1 MLGFI
6 ENYGKGLKRI
16 NEAYNDEEKKP
27 VLDNLEH
34 SFIVELPELNYF
46 KAKNDVQDVSNVSN
60 NVINHENL
68 SDEDKI
74 IEAIRKS
81 PNIKQ
86 SKLAEII
93 GKSNR
98 TVARVIKNS
107 PRIRRVGSNRT
118 GNWEI
123 VDENKQSES

>member
-6 ENYGKGLKRI
+6 ENYGMELKRI

-27 VLDNLEH
+27 VFDNLEH
-34 SFIVELPELNYF
+34 SFIVELPKLNYF
-46 KAKNDVQDVSNVSN
+46 KAKNDVKDVSNVSN

-68 SDEDKI
+68 LDEDKI

-86 SKLAEII
+86 SKLTEII

-98 TVARVIKNS
+98 TVARVN
-107 PRIRRVGSNRT
+107 
-118 GNWEI
+118 
-123 VDENKQSES
+123 